1 VKIITTIGLS
11 HTIEATNYYTFIVRK
26 SCNAIFCVGQ
36 ENDDLALFPSL
47 SLSTSIFVQHRL
59 ILLFIWFCHHVKLDR
74 VK

>member
-11 HTIEATNYYTFIVRK
+11 HTSEATNYYTFIVRK

-47 SLSTSIFVQHRL
+47 SLYFNICAASFDTIFYMVLSSYQ
-59 ILLFIWFCHHVKLDR
+59 IGSG
-74 VK
+74 

>member
-11 HTIEATNYYTFIVRK
+11 HTSEATNYYTFIVRK

-59 ILLFIWFCHHVKLDR
+59 ILLFIWLCHHVKLDR